1 MAGNPLCDLVYD
13 CVWPNSIPKKNHSK
27 RGSIVQ
33 GNSSLLCE
41 RKFPTRRHLNFSVV
55 KKANVCKVPLRLS
68 LKVLA

>member
-1 MAGNPLCDLVYD
+1 MADNPLCDLVYD
-13 CVWPNSIPKKNHSK
+13 CVRPNSVQKNRHSA

-55 KKANVCKVPLRLS
+55 KKSECK
-68 LKVLA
+68 